1 MSKKLHLEITI
12 TTLIIGRVDGME
24 MFLLSQLTEVPTDT
38 HYRET
43 YLP

>member
-12 TTLIIGRVDGME
+12 TTLVISRVDGME
-24 MFLLSQLTEVPTDT
+24 MFLLSQLTKDT

>member
-1 MSKKLHLEITI
+1 MLHLEITI
-12 TTLIIGRVDGME
+12 ITLIIGRVDGME
-24 MFLLSQLTEVPTDT
+24 MFLLSQLTEVRTDT